1 MPRASKQSDDK
12 TAVNNPITEDKTR
25 KARSVVKSEDKTV
38 KSKTAVNAEDKT
50 IKSKSAV
57 NAEDKT
63 RKSGTAGK
71 RTVRKAENSE
81 AAPKE
86 PKQKGAKERQ
96 TLEYKGGRRR
106 KLTKEEIKEFLKAE
120 EKKKGKTKSKKTLQK
135 RKELE
140 KVRKKN
146 DVLGM

>member
-50 IKSKSAV
+50 
-57 NAEDKT
+57 

-86 PKQKGAKERQ
+86 PRQKGAKERQ